1 MVSDLMQ
8 EAGASAIERAQAMA
22 ADLGLVLLESND
34 ARNGRFR
41 VKRGRDFIHLADG
54 IEDAIG
60 FMQSWREHVR

>member
-1 MVSDLMQ
+1 MVSDLVH
-8 EAGASAIERAQAMA
+8 EAGATHIEKAQAMA

-34 ARNGRFR
+34 ARNGRIR
-41 VKRGRDFIHLADG
+41 VKRGRDFIHLADD